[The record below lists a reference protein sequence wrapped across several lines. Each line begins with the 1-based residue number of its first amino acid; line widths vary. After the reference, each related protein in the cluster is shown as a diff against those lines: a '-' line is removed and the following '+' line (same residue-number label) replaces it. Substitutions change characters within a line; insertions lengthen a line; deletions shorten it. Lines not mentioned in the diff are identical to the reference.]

1 MTGLLLIF
9 SNSPILDKRKAPCPC
24 VFAVN
29 YLDKIHSGFFS
40 VLADENV
47 SEARFGWPECRVI
60 WSEMVSEGAKDGLG
74 ASRLRQTTLQ
84 YAIYCSP
91 ICGILVGNLRHIAS
105 QGMAL
110 FSVFSV
116 NALIISCLRKTRYF
130 AIFSAERHPASK
142 YASFRGGVFGIIFT
156 NHTER

>member
-60 WSEMVSEGAKDGLG
+60 WSEMVSEGAKDNLG

-105 QGMAL
+105 PENATRATIQLNLHVIRHLHKSFIFAL
-110 FSVFSV
+110 FAP
-116 NALIISCLRKTRYF
+116 NRQLGRKYSIL
-130 AIFSAERHPASK
+130 A
-142 YASFRGGVFGIIFT
+142 
-156 NHTER
+156 